1 LAIILVNLFLILKKF
16 TFAGMVSVN
25 NLSLYFGGQDIFK
38 NISFMVNKGDK
49 IGLTGKNGAGK
60 STLLKIL
67 AKDLTPNNGN
77 VSVPNGIVVGFL
89 RQDLEFED
97 GRTVLEEAQTS
108 FEFLNDVE
116 VRMNEANKQLTERTD
131 YESDAYLDI
140 INEFN
145 VLEERF
151 RMAGGHDTAAEISQ
165 VLSGLGFSQYDFERQ
180 TTEFSGGWRMRIEL
194 AKILLM
200 KPELLLLDEPTNHLD
215 IESIMWL
222 ERWLKNYSGA
232 VVLVSHDRLFLDA
245 STNRTIEVAFSKIN
259 DYKASY
265 TKYLTLRED
274 RVEKQIQAKKN
285 QDKYIEET
293 KLLINKFRAKKNKAS
308 FAQSLIKKLDK
319 LEIIQVEQEDIARMQ
334 FRFPPAPH
342 SGKMSLEVKNAS
354 KSYGDLNVL
363 KNINL
368 EIVRGDKLAFVGKNG
383 EGKSTLA
390 KMIVKELDFNGEIQL
405 GHQVKM
411 GYYAQNQAEFL
422 DENLTVLETIEHA
435 ATEDTAGR
443 VRSILGSFLFSNDE
457 VKKKVKV
464 LSGGERARVALCKLL
479 LDPYNLLVMDE
490 PTNHLDITSK
500 ELLKKALNNYDGS
513 LIVVSHDREFL
524 QGLTEKVYEFK
535 NQNIK
540 EYFGDIDTFLSEKDL
555 ENFKELE
562 SSQKDQKKIKQ
573 DKTGEQFSYSEQ
585 KNKQK
590 KLKKLK
596 NRISK
601 LEKQIEILDKSQ
613 KSIDLEL
620 AIPEKFTELSKKDNF
635 FVDYEHNQQK
645 LKELEA
651 EWEQAAEQLEAIK

>member
-1 LAIILVNLFLILKKF
+1 
-16 TFAGMVSVN
+16 MVSVN

-38 NISFMVNKGDK
+38 DISFMVNKGDK

-60 STLLKIL
+60 STLLKVL
-67 AKDLTPNNGN
+67 AKDLTPNKGN
-77 VSVPNGIVVGFL
+77 VSVPNGLVVGFL

-97 GRTVLEEAQTS
+97 GRTVLEEAQTA

-116 VRMNEANKQLTERTD
+116 TRMNEANKQLTERTD

-145 VLEERF
+145 ELEERY
-151 RMAGGHDTAAEISQ
+151 RMAGGHDTAAEINQ
-165 VLSGLGFSQYDFERQ
+165 VLSGLGFTQYDFERQ

-200 KPELLLLDEPTNHLD
+200 KPDLLLLDEPTNHLD

-245 STNRTIEVAFSKIN
+245 STNRTIEVAFSRIN

-274 RVEKQIQAKKN
+274 RVLKQIQAKKN
-285 QDKYIEET
+285 QEKFIEET
-293 KLLINKFRAKKNKAS
+293 KVLINKFRAKKNKAA
-308 FAQSLIKKLDK
+308 FAQTLIKKLER
-319 LEIIQVEQEDIARMQ
+319 LEIIQIEQEDVARMQ

-342 SGKMSLEVKNAS
+342 SGKISLKIDEAS
-354 KSYGDLNVL
+354 KSFDDLKILDKV
-363 KNINL
+363 NL
-368 EIVRGDKLAFVGKNG
+368 EIVKGDKIAFVGKNG

-390 KMIVKELDFNGEIQL
+390 KMIVNELKFDGDIEL

-422 DENLTVLETIEHA
+422 DENLTVLETIEQA
-435 ATEDTAGR
+435 ATEDNSGR

-479 LDPYNLLVMDE
+479 LEPYNLLIMDE

-500 ELLKKALNNYDGS
+500 ELLKKALAKYDGS

-540 EYFGDIDTFLSEKDL
+540 EYIGDIDTFLEEKDL
-555 ENFKELE
+555 ENFKQLE
-562 SSQKDQKKIKQ
+562 SSQKEQKNTKQ
-573 DKTGEQFSYSEQ
+573 DKSDVQLSYAQQ
-585 KNKQK
+585 KAHQRKIK
-590 KLKKLK
+590 KLQNKV
-596 NRISK
+596 SK
-601 LEKQIEILDKSQ
+601 LEKEIETLDKSQ
-613 KSIDLEL
+613 KQIDVDL
-620 AIPEKFTELSKKDNF
+620 AIPEKFTELSQKDGFLQNTRKISKKYKNWRLSGSWLQC
-635 FVDYEHNQQK
+635 N
-645 LKELEA
+645 
-651 EWEQAAEQLEAIK
+651 

>member
-1 LAIILVNLFLILKKF
+1 
-16 TFAGMVSVN
+16 MVSVN

-38 NISFMVNKGDK
+38 DISFMVNKGDK

-60 STLLKIL
+60 STLLKVL
-67 AKDLTPNNGN
+67 AKDLTPNKGN
-77 VSVPNGIVVGFL
+77 VSVPNGLIVGFL

-97 GRTVLEEAQTS
+97 GRTVLEEAQTA

-116 VRMNEANKQLTERTD
+116 TRMNEANKQLTERTD

-145 VLEERF
+145 ELEERF
-151 RMAGGHDTAAEISQ
+151 RMAGGNDTAAEINQ
-165 VLSGLGFSQYDFERQ
+165 VLSGLGFTQYDFERQ

-200 KPELLLLDEPTNHLD
+200 KPDLLLLDEPTNHLD

-265 TKYLTLRED
+265 TKYLILRED
-274 RVEKQIQAKKN
+274 RVLKQIQAKKN
-285 QDKYIEET
+285 QDKFIEET
-293 KLLINKFRAKKNKAS
+293 KVLINKFRAKKNKAA
-308 FAQSLIKKLDK
+308 FAQTLIKKLER
-319 LEIIQVEQEDIARMQ
+319 LEIIQVEQEDVARMQ

-342 SGKMSLEVKNAS
+342 SGKISLKIDEAS
-354 KSYGDLNVL
+354 KSFDDLKVL
-363 KNINL
+363 DKVNL
-368 EIVRGDKLAFVGKNG
+368 EIVKGDKIAFVGKNG

-390 KMIVKELDFNGEIQL
+390 KMIVNELDFVGEIEL

-422 DENLTVLETIEHA
+422 DENLTVLETIEQA
-435 ATEDTAGR
+435 ATEDTSGR

-479 LDPYNLLVMDE
+479 LEPYNLLIMDE

-500 ELLKKALNNYDGS
+500 ELLKKALAKYDGS

-540 EYFGDIDTFLSEKDL
+540 EYIGDIDTFLEEKDL
-555 ENFKELE
+555 ENFKQLE
-562 SSQKDQKKIKQ
+562 SSQKEQKNTKQDKSDVQLSYAEQKAYQKKIK
-573 DKTGEQFSYSEQ
+573 
-585 KNKQK
+585 
-590 KLKKLK
+590 KLQ
-596 NRISK
+596 NRVSK
-601 LEKQIEILDKSQ
+601 LEKEIDTLDKSQ
-613 KSIDLEL
+613 KQIDADL
-620 AIPEKFTELSKKDNF
+620 AIPEKFTELSQKDGF
-635 FVDYEHNQQK
+635 FAEYEKNQQK
-645 LKELEA
+645 LQELEA
-651 EWEQAAEQLEAIK
+651 EWEKAAVQLEAIK

>member
-1 LAIILVNLFLILKKF
+1 
-16 TFAGMVSVN
+16 
-25 NLSLYFGGQDIFK
+25 
-38 NISFMVNKGDK
+38 
-49 IGLTGKNGAGK
+49 
-60 STLLKIL
+60 
-67 AKDLTPNNGN
+67 
-77 VSVPNGIVVGFL
+77 
-89 RQDLEFED
+89 
-97 GRTVLEEAQTS
+97 
-108 FEFLNDVE
+108 
-116 VRMNEANKQLTERTD
+116 
-131 YESDAYLDI
+131 
-140 INEFN
+140 
-145 VLEERF
+145 
-151 RMAGGHDTAAEISQ
+151 
-165 VLSGLGFSQYDFERQ
+165 
-180 TTEFSGGWRMRIEL
+180 
-194 AKILLM
+194 
-200 KPELLLLDEPTNHLD
+200 
-215 IESIMWL
+215 MWL

-265 TKYLTLRED
+265 TKYLTLRMD

-293 KLLINKFRAKKNKAS
+293 KILINKFRAKKNKAS

-319 LEIIQVEQEDIARMQ
+319 LEIIQVEQEDVARMQ

-354 KSYGDLNVL
+354 KNYGDLNVL
-363 KNINL
+363 DKINL

-390 KMIVKELDFNGEIQL
+390 KMIVKELDFTGEIQL

-422 DENLTVLETIEHA
+422 DENLTVLETIEQA
-435 ATEDTAGR
+435 ATEDTSGR

-479 LDPYNLLVMDE
+479 LEPYNLLVMDE

-540 EYFGDIDTFLSEKDL
+540 EYVGDIDTFLEEKDL

-562 SSQKDQKKIKQ
+562 SSQKEQKKTKQ
-573 DKTGEQFSYSEQ
+573 DKSVDQLSYADQ
-585 KNKQK
+585 KNQQK

-613 KSIDLEL
+613 KQIDADL
-620 AIPEKFTELSKKDNF
+620 AIPEKFSVLSKKDGF
-635 FVDYEHNQQK
+635 FAEYENNQQK
-645 LKELEA
+645 LQELEF
-651 EWEQAAEQLEAIK
+651 EWGKAAEQLESIK

>member
-1 LAIILVNLFLILKKF
+1 
-16 TFAGMVSVN
+16 
-25 NLSLYFGGQDIFK
+25 
-38 NISFMVNKGDK
+38 MVNKGDK

-60 STLLKIL
+60 STLLKVL

-116 VRMNEANKQLTERTD
+116 IRMNEANKQLTERTD
-131 YESDAYLDI
+131 YESDSYLDI

-293 KLLINKFRAKKNKAS
+293 KILINKFRAKKNKAS

-319 LEIIQVEQEDIARMQ
+319 LEIIQVEQEDVARMQ

-354 KSYGDLNVL
+354 KSYSDLNVL
-363 KNINL
+363 DKINL

-390 KMIVKELDFNGEIQL
+390 KMIVKELDFTGEIQL

-422 DENLTVLETIEHA
+422 DENLTVLETIEQA

-479 LDPYNLLVMDE
+479 LEPYNLLVMDE

-524 QGLTEKVYEFK
+524 QGLTQKVYEFK

-540 EYFGDIDTFLSEKDL
+540 EYVGDIDTFLSEKDL

-562 SSQKDQKKIKQ
+562 SSQKEQKKTKQNKSDDQLSYADQKNQ
-573 DKTGEQFSYSEQ
+573 
-585 KNKQK
+585 QK
-590 KLKKLK
+590 KVKKLQ

-613 KSIDLEL
+613 KQIDADL
-620 AIPEKFTELSKKDNF
+620 AIPEKFSELSKKEGF
-635 FVDYEHNQQK
+635 FAEYENNQQK
-645 LKELEA
+645 LQELEV
-651 EWEQAAEQLEAIK
+651 EWAQAAEQLDAIK

>member
-1 LAIILVNLFLILKKF
+1 
-16 TFAGMVSVN
+16 
-25 NLSLYFGGQDIFK
+25 
-38 NISFMVNKGDK
+38 MVNKGDK

-60 STLLKIL
+60 STLLKVL

-116 VRMNEANKQLTERTD
+116 IRMNEANKQLTERTD

-265 TKYLTLRED
+265 TKYLTLRLD

-293 KLLINKFRAKKNKAS
+293 KILINKFRAKKNKAS

-319 LEIIQVEQEDIARMQ
+319 LEIIQVEQEDVARMQ

-363 KNINL
+363 DKINL

-390 KMIVKELDFNGEIQL
+390 KMIVKELDFDGEIQL

-422 DENLTVLETIEHA
+422 DENLTVLETIEQA

-479 LDPYNLLVMDE
+479 LEPYNLLVMDE

-540 EYFGDIDTFLSEKDL
+540 EYVGDIDTFLEEKDL

-562 SSQKDQKKIKQ
+562 SSQKEQKKTKQNKKDDQLSYADQKNQ
-573 DKTGEQFSYSEQ
+573 
-585 KNKQK
+585 QK
-590 KLKKLK
+590 KLKKLQ

-601 LEKQIEILDKSQ
+601 LEKQIEVLDKSQ
-613 KSIDLEL
+613 KEIDADL
-620 AIPEKFTELSKKDNF
+620 AIPEKFTELSKKDGF
-635 FVDYEHNQQK
+635 FAEYENNQQK
-645 LKELEA
+645 LQELEV
-651 EWEQAAEQLEAIK
+651 EWAQAAEQLEAIK

>member
-1 LAIILVNLFLILKKF
+1 
-16 TFAGMVSVN
+16 MVSVN
-25 NLSLYFGGQDIFK
+25 NLTLYFGGQDIFK
-38 NISFMVNKGDK
+38 DISFMVNKGDK

-60 STLLKIL
+60 STLLKVL
-67 AKDLTPNNGN
+67 AKDLTPNKGN
-77 VSVPNGIVVGFL
+77 VSVPNGLVVGFL

-97 GRTVLEEAQTS
+97 GRTVLEEAQTA

-116 VRMNEANKQLTERTD
+116 TRMNEANKQLTERTD
-131 YESDAYLDI
+131 YESNAYLDI
-140 INEFN
+140 INDFN
-145 VLEERF
+145 ELEERF
-151 RMAGGHDTAAEISQ
+151 RMAGGHDTAAEINQ
-165 VLSGLGFSQYDFERQ
+165 VLTGLGFTQYDFERQ

-200 KPELLLLDEPTNHLD
+200 KPDLLLLDEPTNHLD

-274 RVEKQIQAKKN
+274 RVLKQIQAKKN
-285 QDKYIEET
+285 QDKFIEET
-293 KLLINKFRAKKNKAS
+293 KVLINKFRAKKNKAA
-308 FAQSLIKKLDK
+308 FAQTLIKKLER
-319 LEIIQVEQEDIARMQ
+319 LEIIQVEQEDVARMQ

-342 SGKMSLEVKNAS
+342 SGKISLKIVEAT
-354 KSYGDLNVL
+354 KSFADLKVL
-363 KNINL
+363 DKVNL
-368 EIVRGDKLAFVGKNG
+368 EIVKGDKVAFVGKNG

-390 KMIVKELDFNGEIQL
+390 KMIVNELEFDGNIDL

-422 DENLTVLETIEHA
+422 DENLTVLETIEQA
-435 ATEDTAGR
+435 ATQDNSGR

-479 LDPYNLLVMDE
+479 LEPYNLLIMDE

-500 ELLKKALNNYDGS
+500 ELLKKALAKYDGS

-524 QGLTEKVYEFK
+524 QGLTAKVYEFK

-540 EYFGDIDTFLSEKDL
+540 EYIGDIDTFLEEKDL
-555 ENFKELE
+555 ENFKQLE
-562 SSQKDQKKIKQ
+562 SSQKEQKITKQDKSDLQFTYSERKSHKKKIK
-573 DKTGEQFSYSEQ
+573 
-585 KNKQK
+585 
-590 KLKKLK
+590 KLQ
-596 NRISK
+596 NRVSK
-601 LEKQIEILDKSQ
+601 LEMEIETLDNSQKQIDA
-613 KSIDLEL
+613 DL
-620 AIPEKFTELSKKDNF
+620 AIPEKFNELSKKDGF
-635 FVDYEHNQQK
+635 FAEYEKNQQK
-645 LKELEA
+645 LQELEV
-651 EWEQAAEQLEAIK
+651 EWEKYAVQLEAIKLEFISSK

>member
-1 LAIILVNLFLILKKF
+1 
-16 TFAGMVSVN
+16 MVSVN
-25 NLSLYFGGQDIFK
+25 NLTLYFGGQDIFK

-60 STLLKIL
+60 STLLKVL

-116 VRMNEANKQLTERTD
+116 IRMNEANKQLTERTD

-293 KLLINKFRAKKNKAS
+293 KILINKFRAKKNKAS

-319 LEIIQVEQEDIARMQ
+319 LEIIQVEQEDVARMQ

-354 KSYGDLNVL
+354 KDYGDLNVL
-363 KNINL
+363 DKINL
-368 EIVRGDKLAFVGKNG
+368 EVVRGDKLAFVGKNG

-390 KMIVKELDFNGEIQL
+390 KMIVKELDFTGEIQL

-422 DENLTVLETIEHA
+422 DENLTVLETIEQA

-479 LDPYNLLVMDE
+479 LEPYNLLVMDE

-540 EYFGDIDTFLSEKDL
+540 EYVGDIDTFLEEKDL

-562 SSQKDQKKIKQ
+562 SSQKEQKKTKQNKKDDQLSYADQKNQ
-573 DKTGEQFSYSEQ
+573 
-585 KNKQK
+585 QK
-590 KLKKLK
+590 KLKKLQ

-613 KSIDLEL
+613 KEIDADL
-620 AIPEKFTELSKKDNF
+620 AIPEKFTELSKKDGF
-635 FVDYEHNQQK
+635 FAEYENNQQK
-645 LKELEA
+645 LQELEV
-651 EWEQAAEQLEAIK
+651 EWGQAAEKLEAIK

>member
-1 LAIILVNLFLILKKF
+1 
-16 TFAGMVSVN
+16 MVSVN
-25 NLSLYFGGQDIFK
+25 NLSLYFGGQDIFR

-60 STLLKIL
+60 STLLKVL

-116 VRMNEANKQLTERTD
+116 IRMNEANKQLTERTD
-131 YESDAYLDI
+131 YESDSYLDI

-285 QDKYIEET
+285 QDKYIGET
-293 KLLINKFRAKKNKAS
+293 KILINKFRAKKNKAS
-308 FAQSLIKKLDK
+308 FAQSLIKKLEK
-319 LEIIQVEQEDIARMQ
+319 LEIIQVEQEDVARMQ

-354 KSYGDLNVL
+354 KNYGDLNVL
-363 KNINL
+363 DKINL

-390 KMIVKELDFNGEIQL
+390 KMIVKELDFTGEIQL

-422 DENLTVLETIEHA
+422 DENLTVLETIEQA
-435 ATEDTAGR
+435 ASEDTAGR

-479 LDPYNLLVMDE
+479 LEPYNLLVMDE

-540 EYFGDIDTFLSEKDL
+540 EYVGDIDTFLSEKDL

-562 SSQKDQKKIKQ
+562 SSQKEQKKTKQ
-573 DKTGEQFSYSEQ
+573 DKTVDQLSYTDQ

-590 KLKKLK
+590 ELKKLK

-601 LEKQIEILDKSQ
+601 LEKQSEILDKSQ
-613 KSIDLEL
+613 KQIDADL
-620 AIPEKFTELSKKDNF
+620 AIPEKFSELSKKDGF
-635 FVDYEHNQQK
+635 FAEYEKNQLK
-645 LKELEA
+645 LQELEV
-651 EWEQAAEQLEAIK
+651 EWGQAAEKLDAIK